1 VIWLAEFCRDNGARL
16 VSSPIAGAGF
26 DPAKT
31 IPVMIDVG
39 CSDASGNAAKSPG
52 KEMSRLKEP
61 KKVKVV
67 PAFH

>member
-1 VIWLAEFCRDNGARL
+1 MIWLAEFCRDNGARL

-52 KEMSRLKEP
+52 KEM
-61 KKVKVV
+61 
-67 PAFH
+67 